1 MGRPTLKTRTAGE
14 KMSEPLRESLE
25 SYLKKAVEAI
35 SVGNL
40 KGFVFF
46 IKLSLMKIDVIMKS
60 VLTVKSERAR
70 NNRRGYVEAA
80 QEIIRE
86 MFLLVKNWI
95 DKETNQKQDP
105 GDIPWET
112 NEWKEQQKGE
122 NP

>member
-1 MGRPTLKTRTAGE
+1 
-14 KMSEPLRESLE
+14 MSEPLRESLE

-86 MFLLVKNWI
+86 MFLVVKNWI